1 MRSLALGE
9 VEIFEVA
16 TTDERC
22 LRRSVDYLSILC
34 DRERR
39 RHDAFHFERDR
50 HLYRVSHALL
60 RQCLSHYHDIP
71 PADWRFEEGTFGR
84 PEIVARSGC
93 PPLRFSL
100 SHTHG
105 LAACAV
111 TLEMDIGLD
120 VEAIDRDIDVA
131 SIAEHVFSV
140 QERQCLAACG
150 GSEQRDLFFRYWT
163 LKEAYIKAVGAG
175 MTLPLQSISF
185 RNVTGGEPRID
196 FEDAIDDLP
205 DRWRFWQS
213 RPSNGNL
220 HRMALAI
227 ASGPVRPAVTTFD
240 HVP

>member
-60 RQCLSHYHDIP
+60 RQCLSQYHDIP
-71 PADWRFEEGTFGR
+71 PADWRLEEGTFGR

-131 SIAEHVFSV
+131 SVAEHVFSV
-140 QERQCLAACG
+140 QERQCLAACA

-185 RNVTGGEPRID
+185 QNVTGGEPRID
-196 FEDAIDDLP
+196 FEEAIDDSP

-213 RPSNGNL
+213 RPLNGDL

-227 ASGPVRPAVTTFD
+227 ASGAVRPAVTTFD